1 MLKRKG
7 QNTVEYAILFAL
19 VIAAAIAMQTY
30 VKRSFQGGVKFTVDK
45 LRKDDAGNTQYE
57 PYYLEHAYTIA
68 SGEYLD
74 SEATNLDGQ
83 IDRLGGLRTSN
94 RTGYQTISNT
104 ENAD

>member
-45 LRKDDAGNTQYE
+45 LRQDTNGNTQYE
-57 PYYLEHAYTIA
+57 PYYLEHLVRDCYDGFLVA
-68 SGEYLD
+68 SSPFL
-74 SEATNLDGQ
+74 A
-83 IDRLGGLRTSN
+83 
-94 RTGYQTISNT
+94 
-104 ENAD
+104 